1 MMMWSTKWSRAS
13 CFAWCQSHS
22 TQYYRVLQT
31 ITSVLCD
38 RMKINSTYSQCSHGS
53 VSNDM
58 LQCFRW
64 LLAASPGP
72 EPGGAIIEY
81 VLFCQDPSSS
91 ILSAM
96 FYETP
101 CIIIILL
108 CCDWDYMIRDTR
120 ERLSENHETSH
131 AQHHQSYQIKLT
143 FSHWHKL
150 FEFPCIKAK
159 FWMKMR
165 SLTVHFTRQTFKY
178 FHGNTERQHNC
189 ISSPA
194 QLSGV
199 AP

>member
-1 MMMWSTKWSRAS
+1 MQLFEIFKSKVRMFPLKFDGISGNSFIHAHGNDDDDQPNDQVS

-101 CIIIILL
+101 CIIIIILL
-108 CCDWDYMIRDTR
+108 CCD
-120 ERLSENHETSH
+120 
-131 AQHHQSYQIKLT
+131 
-143 FSHWHKL
+143 
-150 FEFPCIKAK
+150 
-159 FWMKMR
+159 
-165 SLTVHFTRQTFKY
+165 
-178 FHGNTERQHNC
+178 
-189 ISSPA
+189 
-194 QLSGV
+194 
-199 AP
+199 